1 MLVTNSTLS
10 LQRKFAHNELT
21 HPMLDVNDESYRNTR
36 MVYDKLSFN
45 KTGIESCAV
54 KS

>member
-1 MLVTNSTLS
+1 MLATNSTLS
-10 LQRKFAHNELT
+10 LQRKFAHKELT
-21 HPMLDVNDESYRNTR
+21 HPMLDVNDEVYRNTR
-36 MVYDKLSFN
+36 MVYDKLSF